1 MPIPDLR
8 STCSMP
14 RREPVPL
21 GVAGEIYV
29 GGAGV
34 ARGYLNRPE
43 LTAERFVPDPFARRG
58 GRGMYRTGD
67 LARVA
72 AERRLEYLGRS
83 ISQVK
88 IRGFRIEL
96 GEIEAALV
104 EHPAVQQAAALVR
117 KDAAGDP
124 KLIAYIVVKPGRTA
138 TQTDIREHLQAKLP
152 AHMIPHACVPIDAI
166 PLTVNGKVDQAALPD
181 PQTMTRVQLD
191 LEGPAS
197 PIERLIVGIWR
208 RTLNID
214 QIGRDDNFFDV
225 GGDLL
230 MLVSMHRD
238 LQEELGVEISV
249 TDLFEFTT
257 VRALAHHLTADK
269 EKATASSQAQEQGKR
284 QRNAFS
290 RQRTRNR
297 EVS

>member
-8 STCSMP
+8 LYVLDA
-14 RREPVPL
+14 RQRPVPP
-21 GVAGEIYV
+21 GVVGEIYV

-34 ARGYLNRPE
+34 AQGYLNRPE
-43 LTAERFVPDPFARRG
+43 LTAERFVTDPLCDAPGAR
-58 GRGMYRTGD
+58 MYKSGD
-67 LARVA
+67 LARV
-72 AERRLEYLGRS
+72 LQTGDIEYLGRADT
-83 ISQVK
+83 QVK

-104 EHPAVQQAAALVR
+104 EHPAVQQAAAVVR

-124 KLIAYIVVKPGRTA
+124 RLLAYIVTKPGRTA
-138 TQTDIREHLQAKLP
+138 TPADIREHLQAKLP

-166 PLTVNGKVDQAALPD
+166 PLTVNGKVDRAALPD
-181 PQTMTRVQLD
+181 PQIVTRAQPE

-197 PIERLIVGIWR
+197 PIERLIVDIWR

-225 GGDLL
+225 GGDSL
-230 MLVSMHRD
+230 MLISVHRD
-238 LQEELGVEISV
+238 LQTELGVEISV
-249 TDLFEFTT
+249 TALFEFTT
-257 VRALAHHLTADK
+257 VRTLAHHLTADNQAA
-269 EKATASSQAQEQGKR
+269 ATSSQAQEQGKR

-290 RQRTRNR
+290 RQRNRNR